1 MFENRMAHVL
11 AGDYT
16 ALSTVDIFVK
26 DLGLVLDSARTERF
40 PLPLAATVHQMFL
53 QASASG
59 LGAEDD
65 SAVIKI
71 FPGVDLPQPAEA

>member
-1 MFENRMAHVL
+1 
-11 AGDYT
+11 
-16 ALSTVDIFVK
+16 
-26 DLGLVLDSARTERF
+26 
-40 PLPLAATVHQMFL
+40 MFL
-53 QASASG
+53 QASG

>member
-1 MFENRMAHVL
+1 
-11 AGDYT
+11 
-16 ALSTVDIFVK
+16 
-26 DLGLVLDSARTERF
+26 
-40 PLPLAATVHQMFL
+40 MFL

-71 FPGVDLPQPAEA
+71 FPGVDLPEPTEV